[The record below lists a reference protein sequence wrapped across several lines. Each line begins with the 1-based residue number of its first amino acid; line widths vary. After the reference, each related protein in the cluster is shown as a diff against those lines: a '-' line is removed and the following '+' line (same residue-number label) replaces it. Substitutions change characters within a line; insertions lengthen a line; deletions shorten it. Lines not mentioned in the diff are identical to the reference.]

1 MKMKKIGRSALVL
14 MVAFVF
20 INASYAKAPA
30 SHASEKN
37 EIIVSVVGGRVR
49 SKPNLKS
56 NILKQM
62 AIGSVL
68 PMIEENNR
76 WFKVSLAREGEKEKT
91 GWISKSIALKFDEAD
106 SDYIFKRIT
115 DKYFKRRFLTFKTA
129 KELIEFL
136 GSAADKSTVLDIKGD
151 LRLKRLLALSY
162 ALEAITPSK
171 AKSLYEEFI
180 AKYKREIVY
189 SEPYGQWFV
198 RSELFWNLHNRYEK
212 SKIGEEIA
220 WEASINPLPGE
231 CEGYVNCYLDILLIT
246 TGKYLNLY
254 PDGKYGRQALRDI
267 IDMFDAMV
275 ADLNRRDWFYIMED
289 DESDKTGFRTRL
301 SQLRKII
308 LKTPYMEKSQAL
320 KQISK
325 IAEGHT

>member
-1 MKMKKIGRSALVL
+1 MKKISRSALVL

-20 INASYAKAPA
+20 ISASYAKVPV
-30 SHASEKN
+30 SYVSEKN
-37 EIIVSVVGGRVR
+37 EIIVSVVSGRVR

-62 AIGSVL
+62 TIGSVL
-68 PMIEENNR
+68 PMIKENNR
-76 WFKVSLAREGEKEKT
+76 WFKVSLAGEGEKKKT

-115 DKYFKRRFLTFKTA
+115 DRYFKRRFLTFKTA
-129 KELIEFL
+129 KELLEFL
-136 GSAADKSTVLDIKGD
+136 GAAADKSTVSDIKGD
-151 LRLKRLLALSY
+151 LRLKRLLALSS
-162 ALEAITPSK
+162 ALEAITPLK
-171 AKSLYEEFI
+171 ARSPYKEFI

-198 RSELFWNLHNRYEK
+198 RSELFWKLHDRYENF
-212 SKIGEEIA
+212 KIGEEIA
-220 WEASINPLPGE
+220 WEASINPLPSE
-231 CEGYVNCYLDILLIT
+231 CEGYINCYLDILLIT

-254 PDGKYGRQALRDI
+254 PEGKYGRQALRDI
-267 IDMFDAMV
+267 IDMFDAIV
-275 ADLNRRDWFYIMED
+275 ADLNRGDWFYIMKD
-289 DESDKTGFRTRL
+289 DERDKAGFRKRL
-301 SQLRKII
+301 SQIRKII
-308 LKTPYMEKSQAL
+308 LKTPYMEKSRAL